1 MYTLDFETIK
11 QVMQEHQKTGL
22 LSAEV
27 PAGLAGLR
35 EPCRVEINILAGNIV
50 SCAIVGDSGSFIT
63 GNEATQELAR
73 LGRIRWTFTPQQ
85 RANTQPVPAIAKP
98 MPAVTKPVKVSQF
111 PRRTLQ
117 VEQWQIQSWPRL
129 HRTVFALADGTKPVT
144 KIAEM
149 LSTPPDLIE
158 RALRDLQSIG
168 AIILES
174 RNGRGPD
181 AMM

>member
-22 LSAEV
+22 LSAEM

-35 EPCRVEINILAGNIV
+35 EPCRIEINILAGNIV
-50 SCAIVGDSGSFIT
+50 SCAIVGDSGRFLT
-63 GNEATQELAR
+63 GNEAAQELAR

-85 RANTQPVPAIAKP
+85 RASTQPVPAIAKP
-98 MPAVTKPVKVSQF
+98 VKVSPF

-149 LSTPPDLIE
+149 LSAPPDLIE

-181 AMM
+181 AIV

>member
-22 LSAEV
+22 LSAEM

-35 EPCRVEINILAGNIV
+35 EPCRIEINILAGNIV
-50 SCAIVGDSGSFIT
+50 SCAIVGDSGRFIT
-63 GNEATQELAR
+63 GNEAAQELAR

-85 RANTQPVPAIAKP
+85 RASTQPVPAIAKP
-98 MPAVTKPVKVSQF
+98 VKVSPF

-129 HRTVFALADGTKPVT
+129 HRTVFALADGTKPVA

-149 LSTPPDLIE
+149 LSAPPDLIE